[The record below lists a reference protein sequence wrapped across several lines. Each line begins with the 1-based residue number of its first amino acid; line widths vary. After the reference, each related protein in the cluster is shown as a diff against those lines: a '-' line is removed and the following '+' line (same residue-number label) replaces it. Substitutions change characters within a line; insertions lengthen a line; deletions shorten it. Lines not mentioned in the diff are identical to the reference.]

1 MAHTPIGR
9 ERPRRLRPAR
19 VPARSAVADDGA
31 GRPGRG
37 TVLALLGCCFL
48 LAPGVARAGTVAS
61 IHATFSPDRLGAST
75 AVTLAF
81 RFSAGEE
88 GVPQPLRG
96 MVVHLPAGL
105 YLSLRGVPTCARA
118 RLLAKG
124 PAGCPPGSLLGRGRA
139 TVEVHAGSQTL
150 PEQTTISAFR
160 GPNRGSRP
168 TLEIF
173 GHGET
178 PLDESTL
185 STAVLE
191 PDSAPY
197 GSKLSISIPPIPT
210 LVLEPDASFVS
221 LSLTLAGGGGPA
233 ARAGAGAIFVPRRC
247 PGGGFPLAAS
257 FAFADHSSAGASTVV
272 PCP

>member
-1 MAHTPIGR
+1 
-9 ERPRRLRPAR
+9 
-19 VPARSAVADDGA
+19 
-31 GRPGRG
+31 
-37 TVLALLGCCFL
+37 VLALLACCWFV
-48 LAPGVARAGTVAS
+48 LAPGVALASTAAS
-61 IHATFSPDRLGAST
+61 IHASFSPDRLGAST

-96 MVVHLPAGL
+96 VVVHLPAGL
-105 YLSLRGVPTCARA
+105 GVSLRGVRVCARA
-118 RLLAKG
+118 RLLSKG
-124 PAGCPPGSLLGRGRA
+124 PPGCPPSSLLGRGTA

-150 PEQTTISAFR
+150 PEQTTISTFR
-160 GPNRGSRP
+160 GPNRGNRP

-191 PDSAPY
+191 PDAAPY

-221 LSLTLAGGGGPA
+221 LSLTVAGGGGPA
-233 ARAGAGAIFVPRRC
+233 PRGGAGAIVVPRRC

-257 FAFADHSSAGASTVV
+257 FAFADDSSTVAATTV